1 MSKSLAAVG
10 IALAVGGVFLYLSQR
25 NTAPEIVNDAVGQEP
40 AMISTTPE
48 LAPSPFSTQVSDAV
62 DSTDTAET
70 ATENTVDSSAANTT
84 GVVRR
89 IALSASEEALAA
101 EPYDLATTDLSDDQ
115 ILDFVLR
122 LKTDKAFLQAVA
134 QEFRTETDPARLKRL
149 TYLLGESQDPT
160 LTPVATDMVYSGN
173 RDSELAGLDLLRKLQ
188 PYDPTSRDVV
198 MNILTSD
205 ADPEVMVGA
214 LNVLVLPSEA
224 TQAERQ
230 TIVDHVQ
237 PLLKSDSAAVRQRS
251 VSMISKWS
259 TGATASD
266 ALLLGLHDADESVR
280 KTAAYS
286 SINLEDPSPAIIEA
300 LFFVLE
306 NQDELP
312 RARKGARQ
320 SLNGKELSESDKLRL
335 QAADAQMRN
344 QYARKP

>member
-1 MSKSLAAVG
+1 
-10 IALAVGGVFLYLSQR
+10 
-25 NTAPEIVNDAVGQEP
+25 
-40 AMISTTPE
+40 
-48 LAPSPFSTQVSDAV
+48 
-62 DSTDTAET
+62 
-70 ATENTVDSSAANTT
+70 
-84 GVVRR
+84 
-89 IALSASEEALAA
+89 
-101 EPYDLATTDLSDDQ
+101 
-115 ILDFVLR
+115 
-122 LKTDKAFLQAVA
+122 
-134 QEFRTETDPARLKRL
+134 
-149 TYLLGESQDPT
+149 
-160 LTPVATDMVYSGN
+160 MVYSGN